1 MLHPVRQYSCRSEFA
16 VIAVWQNFITR
27 KIDFRVTQVVG
38 GDIAKSSGAFFF
50 VSPRIPTS
58 IVFAEKERML
68 LARIRALR
76 ATASG
81 L

>member
-1 MLHPVRQYSCRSEFA
+1 M
-16 VIAVWQNFITR
+16 IAVWQNFITR

-58 IVFAEKERML
+58 NRVRVFAEKERML